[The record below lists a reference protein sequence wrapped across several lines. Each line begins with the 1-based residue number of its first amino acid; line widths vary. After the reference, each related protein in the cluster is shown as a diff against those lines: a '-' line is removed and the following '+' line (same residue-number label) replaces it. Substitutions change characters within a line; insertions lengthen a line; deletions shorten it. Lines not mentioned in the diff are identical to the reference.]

1 MLNSS
6 EKLKLIRENLFWISI
21 FAIQL
26 LTITHNS
33 YSPMHDAHDDEA
45 RCNCLVARLENL
57 EEVAAN
63 IDTFPK
69 AIAVFKKL

>member
-6 EKLKLIRENLFWISI
+6 EKLKRINEQLFWISI
-21 FAIQL
+21 FANQL
-26 LTITHNS
+26 LTITHNAA
-33 YSPMHDAHDDEA
+33 SPMHDAHDDEA

-63 IDTFPK
+63 IDTFAK
-69 AIAVFKKL
+69 SIAVFKKL